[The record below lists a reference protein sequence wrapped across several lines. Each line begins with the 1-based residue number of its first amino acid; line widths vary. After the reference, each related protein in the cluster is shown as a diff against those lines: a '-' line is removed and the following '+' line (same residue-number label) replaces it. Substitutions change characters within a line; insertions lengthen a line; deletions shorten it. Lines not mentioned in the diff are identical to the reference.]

1 MRPAGLVRSFRARA
15 DAPYAPRRHTPVTRA
30 AHARQAAVQAWGHLL
45 ASAYPPRRGDD
56 APLLTGICLF
66 VDLVQ
71 PVLSMLAGQ
80 TALIAEAR
88 PRACRLQAAAA

>member
-1 MRPAGLVRSFRARA
+1 MPSTLH
-15 DAPYAPRRHTPVTRA
+15 RHTAATCD

-45 ASAYPPRRGDD
+45 MSAYPPRRGDD

-71 PVLSMLAGQ
+71 PVLSMLAVQ

-88 PRACRLQAAAA
+88 PCACRLQAAAA